1 MLNNEHDNVNFGT
14 FDPQIV
20 KNETKLF
27 LEKLDQK
34 SWIYDEVS
42 RDLAA
47 KICLE
52 KVGASPQKL
61 EILKEAEMVLAGA
74 GALVDLDSVIDKV
87 CQKLISLILEIYQ
100 RPVGAD
106 QRFQELK
113 YQMMLVIAQVYM
125 SRNHETSFPFG
136 NSQEVFDWD
145 QFWIVFDA
153 DYVKRVVL
161 QAIK

>member
-1 MLNNEHDNVNFGT
+1 MSCGHEILGAAALVKKTQAIHQFMKASLQRMLNNEHDNVNFGT

-52 KVGASPQKL
+52 KVGASP
-61 EILKEAEMVLAGA
+61 
-74 GALVDLDSVIDKV
+74 
-87 CQKLISLILEIYQ
+87 
-100 RPVGAD
+100 
-106 QRFQELK
+106 
-113 YQMMLVIAQVYM
+113 
-125 SRNHETSFPFG
+125 
-136 NSQEVFDWD
+136 
-145 QFWIVFDA
+145 
-153 DYVKRVVL
+153 
-161 QAIK
+161 